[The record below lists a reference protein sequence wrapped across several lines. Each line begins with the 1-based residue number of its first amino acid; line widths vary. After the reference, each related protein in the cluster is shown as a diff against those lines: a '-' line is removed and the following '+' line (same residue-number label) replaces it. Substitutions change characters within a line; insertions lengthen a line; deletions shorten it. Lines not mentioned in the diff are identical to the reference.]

1 VIVIVGTPHARR
13 TGTGVVAGGVAA
25 GIARAA
31 ATAGRVTQL
40 VARISDDPDGDA
52 VLLDL
57 AAAGVGHVA
66 TLRQPPG
73 ATGGLEAADLAL
85 ALRYLADIAVIV
97 LSEIEA
103 VDVVAAAVE
112 AAEWSGAALVVVLE
126 HGGAVPGGLPDE
138 ATVMGAPAGDPD
150 DAFAVLVGGY
160 VAALDAG
167 MDPSRAF
174 RDTIE
179 STGAWTAVPRT
190 AR

>member
-1 VIVIVGTPHARR
+1 
-13 TGTGVVAGGVAA
+13 
-25 GIARAA
+25 
-31 ATAGRVTQL
+31 
-40 VARISDDPDGDA
+40 
-52 VLLDL
+52 
-57 AAAGVGHVA
+57 
-66 TLRQPPG
+66 
-73 ATGGLEAADLAL
+73 
-85 ALRYLADIAVIV
+85 
-97 LSEIEA
+97 
-103 VDVVAAAVE
+103 VVAAAVE
-112 AAEWSGAALVVVLE
+112 AAEGSGAALVVVLE